1 MFFMK
6 MFIYV
11 FYIIFENFIDLRK
24 SRWDVLNGSTQGLA
38 CLTFHINLYKIVNI
52 GKNILQ
58 NNNFTFK

>member
-1 MFFMK
+1 MK

-11 FYIIFENFIDLRK
+11 FLYTIFESFIDLGK
-24 SRWDVLNGSTQGLA
+24 SRCDISNDTTQGWA

-58 NNNFTFK
+58 NNNFMQK